1 MLNSAYAHHDRITL
15 SGITAVG
22 FHGVLD
28 FEKRDGQPFTVD
40 ATLYTDFADAAAGDD
55 LEKTTNY
62 AQVAELIHQKIVFG
76 SLDLIETLAVRIAE
90 GILADFARI
99 ALCWRWA
106 QIWAGVRAPLNGP
119 SSTFGRRACASCG
132 SRRCTVP
139 PRWAGRRGSRIT

>member
-28 FEKRDGQPFTVD
+28 FEKRDGQPFT
-40 ATLYTDFADAAAGDD
+40 DFADAAAGDD
-55 LEKTTNY
+55 LEKTPNY

-90 GILADFARI
+90 GILSEFARI
-99 ALCWRWA
+99 DAVEVKVSKP
-106 QIWAGVRAPLNGP
+106 QAPI
-119 SSTFGRRACASCG
+119 
-132 SRRCTVP
+132 TVP
-139 PRWAGRRGSRIT
+139 FENVAVSVFRERIPESLQAAMPGTEGRC

>member
-1 MLNSAYAHHDRITL
+1 MPNSAYAHHDRITL

-90 GILADFARI
+90 GILSEFARI
-99 ALCWRWA
+99 DAVEVKVSKP
-106 QIWAGVRAPLNGP
+106 QAPI
-119 SSTFGRRACASCG
+119 
-132 SRRCTVP
+132 TVP
-139 PRWAGRRGSRIT
+139 FENVAVSVFREHIPESLQAAMPGTEGRC

>member
-76 SLDLIETLAVRIAE
+76 IGGFDRGFGLFV
-90 GILADFARI
+90 GH
-99 ALCWRWA
+99 
-106 QIWAGVRAPLNGP
+106 VGP
-119 SSTFGRRACASCG
+119 DRKS
-132 SRRCTVP
+132 VV
-139 PRWAGRRGSRIT
+139 